1 MRKAFTLIELLV
13 MLGMIAV
20 LAALAVLSVFG
31 GSDAAKMRGAV
42 RDVFATVRLA
52 RSTALVTQKQCIITF
67 TTKTT
72 GDSCQS
78 SATITSARIVSGSS
92 VTRARNLD
100 GQWRTIGDG
109 APEED
114 VSKGSRQAFV
124 VSNRDDRDGVEGG
137 VDEGGGESIDE
148 ILFEPAAAETFKDV
162 AIKVEMDGEERQA
175 SGPGEVD
182 EARRSMVSTFSNVDY
197 LLGIY
202 RKERERKKSE
212 EEAKAEEEAKE
223 RAYSEK
229 PVDVEEEERHLVW
242 QVNGR
247 CDPHRIYVY
256 SRGADYREGWRIRV
270 DRFGSA
276 KVYAPGEDEEGE
288 R

>member
-114 VSKGSRQAFV
+114 GSKGSRQAFV

-197 LLGIY
+197 LLGI
-202 RKERERKKSE
+202 
-212 EEAKAEEEAKE
+212 
-223 RAYSEK
+223 
-229 PVDVEEEERHLVW
+229 
-242 QVNGR
+242 
-247 CDPHRIYVY
+247 
-256 SRGADYREGWRIRV
+256 
-270 DRFGSA
+270 
-276 KVYAPGEDEEGE
+276 
-288 R
+288 